1 MINIKAIKAIHGI
14 NSVEDLKNLPYV
26 PAETFFGELYLDGNE
41 IYSEEGRDHKVIF
54 YQLELPF
61 YPHLILKYKDF
72 HEVFEATVLQ
82 EDTLIFDLENFKVL
96 HDRDLTFLA
105 SDLDDP
111 NGEDVEFWD
120 QQSFGKEF
128 DDIAGVLAYLK
139 GFFGENGFNKHLLK
153 PSNIKD
159 IFRQAENNFY
169 SKRNQEA
176 A

>member
-1 MINIKAIKAIHGI
+1 MINQKAIKAIHAI
-14 NSVEDLKNLPYV
+14 KSVDDLKNLPAV

-54 YQLELPF
+54 YQHELPF
-61 YPHLILKYKDF
+61 YPHVILKYKDLLYLD
-72 HEVFEATVLQ
+72 EAYCAQ
-82 EDTLIFDLENFKVL
+82 EDTLIFDLENFRIL

-111 NGEDVEFWD
+111 DGEDLEFW
-120 QQSFGKEF
+120 K
-128 DDIAGVLAYLK
+128 
-139 GFFGENGFNKHLLK
+139 
-153 PSNIKD
+153 
-159 IFRQAENNFY
+159 AENNFY